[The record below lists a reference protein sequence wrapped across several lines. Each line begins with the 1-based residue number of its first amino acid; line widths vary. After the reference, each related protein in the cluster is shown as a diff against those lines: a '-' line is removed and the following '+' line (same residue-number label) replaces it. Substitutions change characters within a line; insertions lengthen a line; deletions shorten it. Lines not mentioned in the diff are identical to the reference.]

1 MPDGSDR
8 ETNTVRLSARTRP
21 SNFQK
26 LRQIA
31 EAKGW
36 INAQGRPNISRVI
49 NFVVEQFDL
58 KSIKKKEDPR
68 GR

>member
-1 MPDGSDR
+1 MSRVER

-21 SNFQK
+21 TNFQK

-31 EAKGW
+31 EIKGW
-36 INAQGRPNISRVI
+36 INAQGHPNISRVI
-49 NFVVEQFDL
+49 NFVIEQFDL
-58 KSIKKKEDPR
+58 KSMKKKEDPR